1 MKSTVLANAC
11 VVAALC
17 SGLPAQAAPVSFTVT
32 LNGAAESPSNAS
44 PGLGSG
50 MVVFDT
56 ALHTMSLNVSFSGLT
71 GTTSA
76 AHIHCCTALAGAG
89 NVGVATTTPTFA
101 GFPLGVSSGAYAQI
115 FDMTLASSFNAAFIT
130 ANGGTTTSAEMALFN
145 GALAGKSYLNLHTS
159 AFGGGEIRGF
169 LVQAVPE
176 PAGLALTLTA
186 LAGMGLLRRRR

>member
-32 LNGAAESPSNAS
+32 LDGAAESPSNAS

-176 PAGLALTLTA
+176 PAGLALALTA
-186 LAGMGLLRRRR
+186 LAGLGLLRRRR

>member
-1 MKSTVLANAC
+1 MKSTVLANVC

-32 LNGAAESPSNAS
+32 LSGAAESPSNAS

-176 PAGLALTLTA
+176 PAGLALALTA
-186 LAGMGLLRRRR
+186 LAGLGLLRRRR

>member
-186 LAGMGLLRRRR
+186 LAGLGLLRRRR

>member
-101 GFPLGVSSGAYAQI
+101 GFPLGVSSGAYANI

-186 LAGMGLLRRRR
+186 LAGLGLLRRRR

>member
-44 PGLGSG
+44 PGIGSG

-130 ANGGTTTSAEMALFN
+130 ANGGTTASAEMAMFN

-159 AFGGGEIRGF
+159 TFGGGEIRGF

-176 PAGLALTLTA
+176 PAGLALALTA
-186 LAGMGLLRRRR
+186 LAGLGLLRRRR